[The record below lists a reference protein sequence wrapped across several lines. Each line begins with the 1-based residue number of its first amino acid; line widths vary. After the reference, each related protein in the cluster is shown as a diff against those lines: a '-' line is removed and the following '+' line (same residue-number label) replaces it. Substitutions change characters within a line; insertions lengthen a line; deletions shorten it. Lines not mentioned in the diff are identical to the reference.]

1 MSFLDTDSGRK
12 LFNQYVKKVNEGSQ
26 RVYRSEIQQFFDFL
40 TGRTSSSGVTGIT
53 KDTLHAYQE
62 SLSGGHS
69 PKTTKRKFSILNGFF
84 KFLGKKARG
93 FQNPITTL
101 NEFKTHIGVKNEDLL
116 GYLDKFLAIQ
126 NTTNTKRSYENLI
139 KSFFTWADKDLSE
152 IDRPDIMAYR
162 DYLREQNYRD
172 TTIWNKFIA
181 LNRFFKHVE
190 RENRKFH
197 NPIVFK
203 ELSLVFPKK
212 DKGYYTVLA
221 VPEAQRLLSQPDRK
235 TEIGRRDHA
244 ILVIMLVY
252 GLRANEI
259 AGLRHKHLEHDR
271 VKGQQKL
278 WIVDRKGRFQN
289 RPKTAIIL
297 NGRALQAFD
306 AWLGIVKG
314 YGVKIAGE
322 LPIFLP
328 FIYDR
333 VERKLVIRRD
343 RLRNALSVKS
353 VENIVKRYL
362 KKAKIERDGEVL
374 SAHALRHTA
383 FTVLAQ
389 EGVPIQDIQKLAG
402 HQDINTTMIYVHSA
416 QSYDDHPGMHNPLNK

>member
-1 MSFLDTDSGRK
+1 MKT
-12 LFNQYVKKVNEGSQ
+12 VNGSSQ
-26 RVYRSEIQQFFDFL
+26 RVYRSEIQQFFEFM
-40 TGRTSSSGVTGIT
+40 SGKGVSGMCHAAELVQGIT
-53 KDTLHAYQE
+53 KDILHAYQE
-62 SLSGGHS
+62 KLASKHS

-84 KFLGKKARG
+84 KCLEKKVKG
-93 FQNPITTL
+93 FQNPIDTL
-101 NEFKTHIGVKNEDLL
+101 TEFRTHTGTKSEELKQR
-116 GYLDKFLAIQ
+116 LDGFLVTQ
-126 NTTNTKRSYENLI
+126 NTTNTRKSYENLI
-139 KSFFTWADKDLSE
+139 RLFFAWVNKEPCEITKIDL
-152 IDRPDIMAYR
+152 MAYR
-162 DYLREQNYRD
+162 DYLRGQNYRE

-181 LNRFFKHVE
+181 LNRFFKYIE
-190 RENRKFH
+190 LDSRKFR

-212 DKGYYTVLA
+212 DKGYYTVLS
-221 VPEAQRLLSQPDRK
+221 VSEAQRLLSQPDRK
-235 TEIGRRDHA
+235 TEIGRRDYA

-271 VKGQQKL
+271 VKGQQKV
-278 WIVDRKGRFQN
+278 WITDRKGRFQN

-297 NGRALQAFD
+297 NGKALQAFD
-306 AWLGIVKG
+306 AWIGIVKG
-314 YGVKIAGE
+314 YGIKRTSE

-333 VERKLVIRRD
+333 VDRKLVIRRD
-343 RLRNALSVKS
+343 RLPYALSVKS

-362 KKAKIERDGEVL
+362 KKAKIERDGAVL

-383 FTVLAQ
+383 FTMLAQ
-389 EGVPIQDIQKLAG
+389 HNVPIQDIQKLAG

>member
-1 MSFLDTDSGRK
+1 MSFLNTDSGRK
-12 LFNQYVKKVNEGSQ
+12 LFNQYLKKVHGGSQ
-26 RVYRSEIQQFFDFL
+26 RVYRSEIQQFFDFKNCE
-40 TGRTSSSGVTGIT
+40 TSDIR
-53 KDTLHAYQE
+53 KEALHAYQE
-62 SLSGGHS
+62 KLSGEHS

-84 KFLGKKARG
+84 KYLGKKVKG
-93 FQNPITTL
+93 FQNPITSL
-101 NEFKTHIGVKNEDLL
+101 KEFKTHTGIKSEDLKRH
-116 GYLDKFLAIQ
+116 LDGFLVTQ
-126 NTTNTKRSYENLI
+126 NTMNTKRSYENLI
-139 KSFFTWADKDLSE
+139 KSFFTWAGKDLSE
-152 IDRPDIMAYR
+152 IDKTDILAYR
-162 DYLREQNYRD
+162 DYLRGQNYRD

-181 LNRFFKHVE
+181 LNRFFKHIE
-190 RENRKFH
+190 RENRKFR

-203 ELSLVFPKK
+203 ELSLIFPKK
-212 DKGYYTVLA
+212 DKGYYTVLS
-221 VPEAQRLLSQPDRK
+221 VSEAQRLLNQPDRK
-235 TEIGRRDHA
+235 TEIGRRDYA

-297 NGRALQAFD
+297 NGRTLQAFD
-306 AWLGIVKG
+306 TWISIVKG
-314 YGVKIAGE
+314 YGIKITGE

-333 VERKLVIRRD
+333 VDRKLVIRRD
-343 RLRNALSVKS
+343 RLPHALSVKS